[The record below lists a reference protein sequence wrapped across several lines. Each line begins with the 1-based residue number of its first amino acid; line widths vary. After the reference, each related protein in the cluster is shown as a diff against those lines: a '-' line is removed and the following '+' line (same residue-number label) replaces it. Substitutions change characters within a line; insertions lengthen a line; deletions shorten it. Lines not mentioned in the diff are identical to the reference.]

1 MMPEADEMLATLV
14 SLVPRG
20 GDEAFRIVVVGAGD
34 GMLAAALLDC
44 FPAATLLGLEETA
57 SMRERATRRLG
68 PFGERASIR
77 SFQLATL
84 DWWDLMRGAGV
95 VVSTISLHRLN
106 DSKKQYLFRAA
117 AERVAEQGALLVA
130 DRVQPQHPIAR
141 RLAPASD
148 GASPLFFQLVWLKHA
163 GFPIADCFWAA
174 AGHAVY
180 GGFKTAAASG
190 SAPLT
195 YQVALDAIRRH
206 SRSRG

>member
-1 MMPEADEMLATLV
+1 MTGADEMFATLV

-20 GDEAFRIVVVGAGD
+20 GDQAFRIVVAGAGD
-34 GMLAAALLDC
+34 GTLAAALLDC
-44 FPAATLLGLEETA
+44 FPAATLIGLEETA
-57 SMRERATRRLG
+57 SLRESAIRTLG
-68 PFGERASIR
+68 PFGGRASIR
-77 SFQLATL
+77 SFHLATL

-95 VVSTISLHRLN
+95 VVAAMCLHRLN

-117 AERVAEQGALLVA
+117 AERVSEQGALLVA
-130 DRVQPQHPIAR
+130 DRVQPQHPVAR
-141 RLAPASD
+141 RLAPLSD

-174 AGHAVY
+174 AGRAVY
-180 GGFKTAAASG
+180 GGFKTAAAPA